1 MNWRQEMGWKNE
13 PTRVIQAQLSWKVR
27 LLSGSYCSHEIR
39 RGEGSQMLPRSC
51 FIVRKT
57 LLTKDQD
64 FHLQLQMD
72 VREFK
77 MQPMVWNW
85 LQTFLVFIKHCPQL
99 QLGLAVIALSA
110 VPWTNTDRSREEE
123 ALPPSLPGFPGF
135 QWNLISLAL
144 EYLLPF
150 AVGWSLW
157 QLFGELSF
165 PEVLCH
171 LAQLCC
177 SNQAGLCFW
186 DLSKASNGVW
196 VFLLLSP
203 ALFCVQLLEGVWGTS
218 RGGAHSSRFPFFR
231 IQNCILQFGELQ
243 EEETFEVSIFQSMT
257 L

>member
-39 RGEGSQMLPRSC
+39 IGEGSQMLPRSC

-99 QLGLAVIALSA
+99 QLGLAVMALIT

-135 QWNLISLAL
+135 QANLISLAL

-150 AVGWSLW
+150 TVGWSLW
-157 QLFGELSF
+157 QIFGELSF

-171 LAQLCC
+171 LASAVLFKPGC
-177 SNQAGLCFW
+177 S
-186 DLSKASNGVW
+186 
-196 VFLLLSP
+196 LLLRPQQSFSWGVSVP
-203 ALFCVQLLEGVWGTS
+203 ACSVLPCFVCSFLRTP

-243 EEETFEVSIFQSMT
+243 KEETFEVSVFQSMT